1 MKMASR
7 IIDLKVNGKDFSISI
22 GDNQTLIEVL
32 RERLGFTGTNE
43 GCGEGECGACTVIM
57 DGKTV
62 TSCLVL
68 AADADGSSI
77 ETIEGQM
84 IDGELSEVQQAFVET
99 GAIQCG
105 YCTPGMVMSSTALL
119 RKNIDPTEAE
129 IKEAMAGNLCRC
141 TGYVKILEAVKLA
154 AIKRRE
160 KV

>member
-1 MKMASR
+1 MKMATR

-22 GDNQTLIEVL
+22 EDNQTLIEVL

-68 AADADGSSI
+68 AADADGSAI

-84 IDGELSEVQQAFVET
+84 INGELSEVQQAFVET

-119 RKNIDPTEAE
+119 RKNTDPTEAE

-154 AIKRRE
+154 AIKRRDA
-160 KV
+160 V